1 MLNIVES
8 LVCSP
13 CISFGEYFQAHVC
26 NLQDTAIDQELRLF
40 ARRTILDV
48 PTLAKLIEEEIRRCE
63 IDKLCRYSTM
73 LQ

>member
-26 NLQDTAIDQELRLF
+26 NLQDMTIDQELRLF